1 MTWSCWS
8 YDSVCLSSILFLFS
22 KSTKTMKLENDSC
35 NAAGF
40 CRNAYTLILFFFL
53 VN

>member
-1 MTWSCWS
+1 MTWSCGVMI
-8 YDSVCLSSILFLFS
+8 VCSILFLFS